1 VYEALSYREHL
12 TLGVALRKTCKDL
25 EGIEIDEVKKL
36 GAVGFHAP
44 LIFFRRPGGAYM
56 VL

>member
-1 VYEALSYREHL
+1 VYEALSYSEHL
-12 TLGVALRKTCKDL
+12 TLGVALRKACKDL

-44 LIFFRRPGGAYM
+44 LILFR
-56 VL
+56 